1 MAVPAEKIQGIR
13 QNPFFGKVGTR
24 SARKRAQ
31 VSQARFGQMENTSYI
46 ALSRQNALW
55 RQMDVIANNMANANT
70 PAYKGEQ
77 MMFREFLMPTRSS
90 DRTTG
95 TKLSYV
101 QDVGVLRDTR
111 EGPLTKTDNPLDIGI
126 HGDGYFQIET
136 QAGMRF
142 SRNGH
147 FRLDEGGMLVNTQG
161 FAVMDKNDNP
171 IIFAPNETRIE
182 IAGDGTVSTE
192 NGIVANLKLVR
203 FANEQ
208 NLRKAGDSLYETTDE
223 PEAIQR
229 PQVVQ
234 GMMEESNVQPV
245 MEITKMTELLRQYQA
260 AQNMIDKEHDRT
272 MKAIDALV
280 PRN

>member
-1 MAVPAEKIQGIR
+1 
-13 QNPFFGKVGTR
+13 
-24 SARKRAQ
+24 
-31 VSQARFGQMENTSYI
+31 MENTSYI

-77 MMFREFLMPTRSS
+77 MMFREFLIPTRSS
-90 DRTTG
+90 DRATG
-95 TKLSYV
+95 NKLSYV
-101 QDVGVLRDTR
+101 QDVGLLRDTR
-111 EGPLTKTDNPLDIGI
+111 EGPLTKTDNPLDVGI

-136 QAGMRF
+136 QAGMRY

-161 FAVMDKNDNP
+161 FAVMDRNDNP

-192 NGIVANLKLVR
+192 NGVVANLKVVR
-203 FANEQ
+203 FANDQ

-223 PEAIQR
+223 PELIQR

-245 MEITKMTELLRQYQA
+245 IEITKMTELLRQYQA
-260 AQNMIDKEHDRT
+260 AQNMIDREHDRT
-272 MKAIDALV
+272 MKAIETLV
-280 PRN
+280 PRA

>member
-1 MAVPAEKIQGIR
+1 
-13 QNPFFGKVGTR
+13 
-24 SARKRAQ
+24 
-31 VSQARFGQMENTSYI
+31 MENTSYI

-77 MMFREFLMPTRSS
+77 MMFREFLVDTRSS
-90 DRTTG
+90 TRATG

-101 QDVGVLRDTR
+101 QDVGLLRDTR
-111 EGPLTKTDNPLDIGI
+111 EGPLTKTDNPLDVGI

-136 QAGMRF
+136 QAGMRY

-147 FRLDEGGMLVNTQG
+147 FRLDEGGMLVNSQG
-161 FAVMDKNDNP
+161 FAVMDKSDNP

-182 IAGDGTVSTE
+182 ISGDGTVSTE
-192 NGIVANLKLVR
+192 NGVVANLKLVR

-208 NLRKAGDSLYETTDE
+208 NLRKAGDSLYETTDQ
-223 PEAIQR
+223 PETVQR

-245 MEITKMTELLRQYQA
+245 IEITKMTELLRQYQA
-260 AQNMIDKEHDRT
+260 AQNMMEKEHDRT
-272 MKAIDALV
+272 MKAIDTLL
-280 PRN
+280 PRA

>member
-1 MAVPAEKIQGIR
+1 
-13 QNPFFGKVGTR
+13 
-24 SARKRAQ
+24 
-31 VSQARFGQMENTSYI
+31 MENTSYI

-70 PAYKGEQ
+70 PAYKGEH
-77 MMFREFLMPTRSS
+77 MMFREFLVDTRSS
-90 DRTTG
+90 NRATG
-95 TKLSYV
+95 TKLSFV
-101 QDVGVLRDTR
+101 QDMGMLRDTR

-136 QAGMRF
+136 EAGMRYT
-142 SRNGH
+142 RAGH
-147 FRLDEGGMLVNTQG
+147 FRLDESGMLVNTQG
-161 FAVMDKNDNP
+161 FAVMDRQDNP
-171 IIFAPNETRIE
+171 IIFAPNEKQIE

-192 NGIVANLKLVR
+192 NGVVASLKLVR

-208 NLRKAGDSLYETTDE
+208 NLRKAGDGLYETTDE
-223 PEAIQR
+223 AEVIQR

-245 MEITKMTELLRQYQA
+245 LEITKMTEMLRQYQS
-260 AQNMIDKEHDRT
+260 AQMMIDKEHERT